1 MFTGLI
7 EEIGAVRRVLVNS
20 EGRLFE
26 VKAEKVLERLTIG
39 DSVAVDGVCLTV
51 VDIKKG
57 AFTAQAVQETVN
69 RTTLQHFRTGTEV
82 NLERA
87 MPADGRFGGHF
98 VQGHV
103 DGIGVISAVS
113 GSGKAATIT
122 IDLPTD
128 LMRYIIFKG
137 SVAINGIS
145 LTVAA
150 KSGNRISVAVIP
162 LTMQTTNLHGK
173 KKGDYVNIEV
183 DMMAKYVEQF
193 ISGSSDDGTALVDR
207 IRNWGYK
214 NK

>member
-7 EEIGAVRRVLVNS
+7 EEIGAVRRVSANS

-26 VKAEKVLERLTIG
+26 IKAEKVLERLAIG

-69 RTTLQHFRTGTEV
+69 RTTLQYFRTGTEV

-103 DGIGVISAVS
+103 DGIGVISSVS
-113 GSGKAATIT
+113 GSGQAAIIT
-122 IDLPTD
+122 IDLPAD

-145 LTVAA
+145 LTAAA

-162 LTMQTTNLHGK
+162 LTMQATNLHGK
-173 KKGDYVNIEV
+173 KKGDYVNVEV

-193 ISGSSDDGTALVDR
+193 ISGSSDDGTGLVDR